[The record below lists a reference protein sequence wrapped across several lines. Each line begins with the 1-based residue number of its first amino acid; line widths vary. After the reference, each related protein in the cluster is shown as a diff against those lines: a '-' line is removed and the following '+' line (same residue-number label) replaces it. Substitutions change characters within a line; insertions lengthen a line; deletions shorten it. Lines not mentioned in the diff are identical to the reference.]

1 MKFYLGAW
9 HHAIGHV
16 LTEVA
21 SGNLA
26 QKKKTVFLL
35 GPVNTELPHQLKVKR
50 KLRSREPGETA
61 PTDRQGL

>member
-9 HHAIGHV
+9 HHAVGHV
-16 LTEVA
+16 LAEVA

-50 KLRSREPGETA
+50 KLRS
-61 PTDRQGL
+61 